1 MIGGLN
7 PNNPYIGNSGAAR
20 ERADSARAPAARPE
34 ALTDDRQDAR
44 PAPAGTGSGDSG
56 AAPSDDTEGYLRR
69 VQARA
74 AAEDSRLEPF
84 RSDDIPM
91 ANLRALQTFASVA
104 ASQRE
109 GMDGYDAELA
119 GIDIR
124 V

>member
-7 PNNPYIGNSGAAR
+7 PNNPYVGNAGIAR
-20 ERADSARAPAARPE
+20 ERTDAARAPAARPD
-34 ALTDDRQDAR
+34 ALADDRQDAR
-44 PAPAGTGSGDSG
+44 PAPAGGGSPDASAGSGE
-56 AAPSDDTEGYLRR
+56 DTQGYLRR

-74 AAEDSRLEPF
+74 AAEDTRLEPF
-84 RSDDIPM
+84 RAEEIPL
-91 ANLRALQTFASVA
+91 ANARALQTFAAV

>member
-7 PNNPYIGNSGAAR
+7 PNNPYIGTNVAR
-20 ERADSARAPAARPE
+20 ERNDGARAPAARPE
-34 ALTDDRQDAR
+34 VLTDDRQQAR
-44 PAPAGTGSGDSG
+44 VVPAGNAG
-56 AAPSDDTEGYLRR
+56 ASPTEDTEGYLRR

-74 AAEDSRLEPF
+74 AAEDTRLEPF

-91 ANLRALQTFASVA
+91 ANLRALQAFAAV

>member
-7 PNNPYIGNSGAAR
+7 PNNPYIGTSVAR
-20 ERADSARAPAARPE
+20 ERNDGARSPAARPE
-34 ALTDDRQDAR
+34 ALTDERQQAR
-44 PAPAGTGSGDSG
+44 PAPAGDGTTDNAGKSP
-56 AAPSDDTEGYLRR
+56 AEDTEGYLRR

-74 AAEDSRLEPF
+74 AAEDTRLESF
-84 RSDDIPM
+84 RADDIPM
-91 ANLRALQTFASVA
+91 ANLRALQTFATV

>member
-7 PNNPYIGNSGAAR
+7 PNNPYIGNNVAR
-20 ERADSARAPAARPE
+20 ERSDGARAPAARPDV
-34 ALTDDRQDAR
+34 LTDERQQSR
-44 PAPAGTGSGDSG
+44 PAPAGNSTGDNPAASG
-56 AAPSDDTEGYLRR
+56 AEDTEGYLRR

-74 AAEDSRLEPF
+74 AAEDTRLEPF
-84 RSDDIPM
+84 RSDDIPA
-91 ANLRALQTFASVA
+91 ANQRALQTFAAV

>member
-7 PNNPYIGNSGAAR
+7 PNNPYIGTNVAR
-20 ERADSARAPAARPE
+20 ERNDGARAPAARPE
-34 ALTDDRQDAR
+34 VLTDDRQQAR
-44 PAPAGTGSGDSG
+44 VVPAGNGTTDNAG
-56 AAPSDDTEGYLRR
+56 ASQAEDTEGYLRR

-74 AAEDSRLEPF
+74 AAEDTRLEPF

-91 ANLRALQTFASVA
+91 ANLRALQAFAAV

>member
-7 PNNPYIGNSGAAR
+7 PNNPYIGTNVAR
-20 ERADSARAPAARPE
+20 ERNDGARAPAARPE
-34 ALTDDRQDAR
+34 VLTDDRQQAR
-44 PAPAGTGSGDSG
+44 VVPAGNGTTDNPG
-56 AAPSDDTEGYLRR
+56 ASPAEDTEGYLRR

-74 AAEDSRLEPF
+74 AAEDTRLEPF

-91 ANLRALQTFASVA
+91 ANLRALQTFAAV